1 MLFLGSK
8 CDEPYNGSV
17 GFQVTKPGY
26 EIKEV
31 GYTLFFGGE
40 MENIINR
47 HGDSSLFLIA
57 GCSKRTAVS
66 FGCF

>member
-1 MLFLGSK
+1 
-8 CDEPYNGSV
+8 
-17 GFQVTKPGY
+17 
-26 EIKEV
+26 
-31 GYTLFFGGE
+31 